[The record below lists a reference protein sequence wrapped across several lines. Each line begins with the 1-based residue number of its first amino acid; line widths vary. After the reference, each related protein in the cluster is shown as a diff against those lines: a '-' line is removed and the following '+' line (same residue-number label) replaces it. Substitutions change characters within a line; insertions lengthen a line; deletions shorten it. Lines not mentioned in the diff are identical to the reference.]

1 MERDKKTP
9 LEVAME
15 KDCIFLVVAEMISQ
29 VLQPTSYMEGG
40 KPDLK
45 CRGTKCAEFDQFTSR
60 CGFSK

>member
-1 MERDKKTP
+1 MEREKKSP

-15 KDCIFLVVAEMISQ
+15 KDCIFLFVVEY
-29 VLQPTSYMEGG
+29 VLQRLQPMEDA
-40 KPDLK
+40 KLDLK